1 MRVVDSPLPPLPP
14 LTREQSRELARR
26 RRGRN
31 WAVLLAL
38 LALSLLF
45 YAMFIVKAGHFR

>member
-1 MRVVDSPLPPLPP
+1 MMTPEEK
-14 LTREQSRELARR
+14 TAFIRR

-38 LALSLLF
+38 LGLVALVYLI
-45 YAMFIVKAGHFR
+45 AMARLTRG

>member
-1 MRVVDSPLPPLPP
+1 MPPLPP
-14 LTREQSRELARR
+14 LTRQESQEFVRR

-45 YAMFIVKAGHFR
+45 YAIFMAKMVHH

>member
-1 MRVVDSPLPPLPP
+1 MTPEER
-14 LTREQSRELARR
+14 TAFERR

-38 LALSLLF
+38 VALVALVYLI
-45 YAMFIVKAGHFR
+45 AMARLTRG

>member
-1 MRVVDSPLPPLPP
+1 MPMTAPPPQP
-14 LTREQSRELARR
+14 TDAEDFKRR

-38 LALSLLF
+38 FAIGGLF
-45 YAMFIVKAGHFR
+45 YAITLVKISQGTLAF

>member
-1 MRVVDSPLPPLPP
+1 MTPEEKTDFI
-14 LTREQSRELARR
+14 RR

-38 LALSLLF
+38 LALV
-45 YAMFIVKAGHFR
+45 AMVYLIAMARLTQG

>member
-1 MRVVDSPLPPLPP
+1 MTPD
-14 LTREQSRELARR
+14 EKAAFFRR

-38 LALSLLF
+38 LALVLLF
-45 YAMFIVKAGHFR
+45 YLIAMARLAQS

>member
-1 MRVVDSPLPPLPP
+1 MDGSLPPLPP
-14 LTREQSRELARR
+14 LTRQESQEFVRR

-45 YAMFIVKAGHFR
+45 YGIFMAKMVHH

>member
-1 MRVVDSPLPPLPP
+1 MDGSLPPLPP
-14 LTREQSRELARR
+14 LTPQESQEFVRR

-38 LALSLLF
+38 LATSLLF
-45 YAMFIVKAGHFR
+45 YGIFMAKMVHH